1 MCAEFRP
8 MRSLIYVDCVKEQ
21 YRVKLRHWLY
31 RYHVP
36 DSISHFEPYCTK
48 YCFYPALPAPA
59 DPEKYGIARMQLTEH
74 YWLIN
79 ELLPEYKS
87 KTITEYFPTDVLK
100 WQGQIPDDVEET
112 VMVDGDDAR
121 KSGRGGVG
129 HPFIFAFVPI
139 CFEDDI
145 KGAGRTIEDGP
156 NYRWQ
161 FMISYPDG
169 VSQEEGDKW
178 FYEDLAPYLSA
189 QPEVTRLLSSK
200 IMQDVNGCPFNRV
213 VEVWFEGPNEWNKVV
228 AGIDSAVKKPE
239 WAMTDSFPYL
249 PGYLKFVSIFLSDYA
264 ESNNLAQYRGYIAM
278 R

>member
-48 YCFYPALPAPA
+48 YCFYPALPSPT
-59 DPEKYGIARMQLTEH
+59 DPERFGVARMQLTEH

-100 WQGQIPDDVEET
+100 WQGIIPEEAEDCL
-112 VMVDGDDAR
+112 VDGDEAR
-121 KSGRGGVG
+121 SAGRGAEG

-139 CFEDDI
+139 CFEDDM

-161 FMISYPDG
+161 FMLSYPDG
-169 VSQEEGDKW
+169 VSQEDGDKW
-178 FYEDLAPYLSA
+178 FYEELAPAL
-189 QPEVTRLLSSK
+189 QNKPEVTRLLSSK

-213 VEVWFEGPNEWNKVV
+213 VEVWFEGPDQWNKVIKEIE
-228 AGIDSAVKKPE
+228 GTIKKPE
-239 WAMTDSFPYL
+239 WAMTDIFPFL
-249 PGYLKFVSIFLSDYA
+249 PGYTKFVSIFLSDYA